1 MTDLHC
7 HILPGLDDGAK
18 DLDVSGDLLRRE
30 RTAGV
35 RRIAFTPHF
44 HFERQDMDQFCRRR
58 DAAMA
63 ELVQCYPE
71 LTSQLELKKGAEVFF
86 SPSLLETDPRPLCL
100 EGTGLMLVE
109 LPVTYRPQWTVDV
122 LYQLG
127 TMGITPLIAHV
138 ERYPYVMENPSLLVD
153 WIEAGAYTHVNASSL
168 VLHKR
173 RKVQILKMIR
183 HGLVHFVCT
192 DAHSPDKRP
201 PLLGEAMELIQSRC
215 GEQKARQMGE
225 IALGLWSG
233 EQPDQPEPVP
243 MRRLFGRWF

>member
-18 DLDVSGDLLRRE
+18 DLDVSGELLRRQCA
-30 RTAGV
+30 AGV
-35 RRIAFTPHF
+35 QRVAFTPHF
-44 HFERQDMDQFCRRR
+44 HFERQDVDQFCRRR
-58 DAAMA
+58 DAAAA

-71 LTSQLELKKGAEVFF
+71 LASQLELKKGAEVFF
-86 SPSLLETDPRPLCL
+86 SPTLLESDPRPLCL

-109 LPVTYRPQWTVDV
+109 LPVTYRPQWTVEV

-127 TMGITPLIAHV
+127 TLGITPLIAHV
-138 ERYPYVMENPSLLVD
+138 ERYPYVMEDPNLLID

-173 RKVQILKMIR
+173 RRAQILKMIR
-183 HGLVHFVCT
+183 HGLVHLVCT

-201 PLLGEAMELIQSRC
+201 PLLGQAMELVRRRC
-215 GEQKARQMGE
+215 GGQKAQEME
-225 IALGLWSG
+225 ALSLGLWRG
-233 EQPDQPEPVP
+233 EQPEPPAAAP
-243 MRRLFGRWF
+243 MRRLLGRLV

>member
-127 TMGITPLIAHV
+127 AMGITPLIAHV

-233 EQPDQPEPVP
+233 EQPDQPEPTP

>member
-127 TMGITPLIAHV
+127 AMRITPLIAHV

-243 MRRLFGRWF
+243 MHRLFGRWF

>member
-86 SPSLLETDPRPLCL
+86 FTQP
-100 EGTGLMLVE
+100 
-109 LPVTYRPQWTVDV
+109 
-122 LYQLG
+122 
-127 TMGITPLIAHV
+127 
-138 ERYPYVMENPSLLVD
+138 
-153 WIEAGAYTHVNASSL
+153 AGAGSGGHE
-168 VLHKR
+168 
-173 RKVQILKMIR
+173 
-183 HGLVHFVCT
+183 
-192 DAHSPDKRP
+192 
-201 PLLGEAMELIQSRC
+201 LLFLS
-215 GEQKARQMGE
+215 EQRG
-225 IALGLWSG
+225 
-233 EQPDQPEPVP
+233 
-243 MRRLFGRWF
+243 